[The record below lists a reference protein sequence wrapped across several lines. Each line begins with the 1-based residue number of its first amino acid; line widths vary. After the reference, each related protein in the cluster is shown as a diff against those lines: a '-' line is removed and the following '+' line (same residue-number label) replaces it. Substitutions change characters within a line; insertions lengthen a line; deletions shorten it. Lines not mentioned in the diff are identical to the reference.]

1 MSISTTNVP
10 LSPAEV
16 AQIPSTRLPISSQLS
31 HLLSEFTSL
40 SIQLFTILSSPSN
53 PSVPLSSLTTPIYT
67 SLSEIDSKLSKL
79 VQLVALH
86 QQRQQRINSLV
97 DQLESLSSSSY
108 TSTETLSS
116 CISRLEPIIS
126 SGKLDRSSIQLAS
139 PSPSEHGPLSST
151 ALLSYARLLA
161 PFTSAPPSSL
171 YPPSEKLRTKS
182 LGSTDPTGRTLPPGA
197 IPPFPTEGVM
207 RRGRLQFGRE
217 FGGGD
222 GLGQTG
228 EIGAHRDGQEL
239 HPNQNGIDVGGG
251 GKDSTME
258 RLQYEAKQ
266 YENGVG
272 VGAAG
277 SSNFAS
283 TVNNN
288 GNDEE
293 GEEEEE
299 EEEQFEFDLDLN
311 PDL

>member
-1 MSISTTNVP
+1 MAVPTTNVP
-10 LSPAEV
+10 LSPTEA
-16 AQIPSTRLPISSQLS
+16 AQIPSTRLPISCQLS
-31 HLLSEFTSL
+31 HLLSEFASL
-40 SIQLFTILSSPSN
+40 SIQLFTILSSPAN
-53 PSVPLSSLTTPIYT
+53 PSVQLSTLTAPIYA

-97 DQLESLSSSSY
+97 NQLESLSSTSHS
-108 TSTETLSS
+108 STETLAACLSK
-116 CISRLEPIIS
+116 LDPIIS
-126 SGKLDRSSIQLAS
+126 SGKLDRSSIELAS
-139 PSPSEHGPLSST
+139 PSSDHGPLSST

-171 YPPSEKLRTKS
+171 YPPAEKLRTKS

-217 FGGGD
+217 FGGD

-239 HPNQNGIDVGGG
+239 HPNQNGIDAG
-251 GKDSTME
+251 GKDPTME
-258 RLQYEAKQ
+258 RLQYEARQ
-266 YENGVG
+266 YENG

-283 TVNNN
+283 AVNN
-288 GNDEE
+288 GNDED
-293 GEEEEE
+293 EEE